1 MIGEIYV
8 IRSPRAFDNPSK
20 ACRSGSQAA
29 TAGAD
34 GILHAKVFNAEMLPY
49 MYLRAS
55 VLSITRSRSF
65 SFGNIWRPCCRQKRS
80 PNLQMDVEG
89 SGRAEITA
97 LVRVRLFS
105 LSYSEL
111 QGHRGLILSTNEDE
125 PWG

>member
-1 MIGEIYV
+1 MV
-8 IRSPRAFDNPSK
+8 ITSNLHDQRDLCDKKPQSPLNNPSK

-34 GILHAKVFNAEMLPY
+34 GILHAKALNAEMLPY

-55 VLSITRSRSF
+55 VLSITRSRSI
-65 SFGNIWRPCCRQKRS
+65 SDGRVAVKRG

-97 LVRVRLFS
+97 LVRVRHFHCLIQS
-105 LSYSEL
+105 C
-111 QGHRGLILSTNEDE
+111 RGIMA
-125 PWG
+125 

>member
-34 GILHAKVFNAEMLPY
+34 GILHAKAFNAEMLPY

-65 SFGNIWRPCCRQKRS
+65 SLVI
-80 PNLQMDVEG
+80 
-89 SGRAEITA
+89 SGG
-97 LVRVRLFS
+97 RVVVK
-105 LSYSEL
+105 
-111 QGHRGLILSTNEDE
+111 RGLPTCRWMWKAAVAQKLL
-125 PWG
+125 PL